1 MGVVFSRGVRFS
13 GGGVDTVAQTI
24 TRSLLQLLDLQP
36 GLPLVLRRA
45 LRSCGPR
52 AHSGA
57 LLIGMQERVA
67 STPPLNKSPYS
78 LPFDSWNG

>member
-13 GGGVDTVAQTI
+13 GSGVDIVAQTI

-36 GLPLVLRRA
+36 GLPLVPRRA
-45 LRSCGPR
+45 LRSCEPQ
-52 AHSGA
+52 AHSDA
-57 LLIGMQERVA
+57 LLVRMQKQAA
-67 STPPLNKSPYS
+67 SLPPLSNSPYS